1 MEIFSLIDRIIPA
14 VHRHLLK
21 MSIAQCIKL
30 QYYDICKLSPLQKKN
45 FQETIPNWVDIILEG
60 LLDKAMDSHPDTLH

>member
-1 MEIFSLIDRIIPA
+1 MEIFSLINGIIPV

-21 MSIAQCIKL
+21 MRIARCIKS
-30 QYYDICKLSPLQKKN
+30 QYDDIGKLSPLQKKN